1 MKLILTGTAPFKPAG
16 FGTVLWF
23 RYKNMPKGLTACTL
37 KCAADVLLLHKKSGR
52 TT

>member
-23 RYKNMPKGLTACTL
+23 RYKNIPKGLTACSIKYALNLTL
-37 KCAADVLLLHKKSGR
+37 FHKKSGR